1 MLLRDISAG
10 LRLQKITIE
19 EDLKGIA
26 FFVPEHIL
34 HYFAV
39 DCAERALGHIPEDRR
54 GELFR
59 KAKDLLETRKRW
71 IEGDV
76 SDQEL
81 ASDREAYRA
90 SDLAYE
96 RAAERAAFRASYRAS
111 YRASEWAAYRAAE
124 WAAFRAAEW
133 ASDLAYDLASE
144 WAAYRA
150 AEWAADRGAER
161 ADERKIQAIRLAEM
175 IEEYLE
181 ALSLL
186 VRTLEAYRLKLP
198 IALELWKQE
207 GEEVLF

>member
-39 DCAERALGHIPEDRR
+39 DCAERALERIPEEKR

-81 ASDREAYRA
+81 ASYRAAYRA
-90 SDLAYE
+90 A
-96 RAAERAAFRASYRAS
+96 YRAS
-111 YRASEWAAYRAAE
+111 YRASEW
-124 WAAFRAAEW
+124 
-133 ASDLAYDLASE
+133 
-144 WAAYRA
+144 
-150 AEWAADRGAER
+150 